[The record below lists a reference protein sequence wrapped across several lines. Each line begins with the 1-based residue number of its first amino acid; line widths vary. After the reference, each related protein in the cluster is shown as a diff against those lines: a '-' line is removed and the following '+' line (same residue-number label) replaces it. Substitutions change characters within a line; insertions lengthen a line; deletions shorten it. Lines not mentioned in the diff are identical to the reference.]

1 VKRIVEHLSP
11 RETRVVALGKPS
23 TAEHSGWYFQR
34 YVPYLPHAQ
43 EIVLFNRSWYNRA
56 GVERVMGFC
65 TRDELEAFLQAV
77 PRFEEL
83 LVQSGIRLFKYY
95 LDISKGEQKKRLAER
110 AQDPLKQWK
119 ISPIDSVAV
128 KHWKAYSNAR
138 DAMLM
143 RTNAQE
149 APWRI
154 VRADNKRQ
162 ARLNL
167 IRDLLSQI
175 SYTGRK
181 DKLVRPDSKVVFPF
195 TPECIRN
202 GELAC

>member
-1 VKRIVEHLSP
+1 
-11 RETRVVALGKPS
+11 
-23 TAEHSGWYFQR
+23 
-34 YVPYLPHAQ
+34 
-43 EIVLFNRSWYNRA
+43 
-56 GVERVMGFC
+56 
-65 TRDELEAFLQAV
+65 
-77 PRFEEL
+77 
-83 LVQSGIRLFKYY
+83 
-95 LDISKGEQKKRLAER
+95 
-110 AQDPLKQWK
+110 
-119 ISPIDSVAV
+119 
-128 KHWKAYSNAR
+128 
-138 DAMLM
+138 M

-181 DKLVRPDSKVVFPF
+181 DKLARPDSTVVFPF

-202 GELAC
+202 GELAR